1 MITLIV
7 PTRNRAHTLR
17 LVAPSYF
24 AQDDVTELIFVSD
37 AGDDDTPAVIAEIAQ
52 QFPQKIFRMLRNETR
67 RGASQSRNVG
77 VAAST
82 NDIILFCD
90 DDEYLEAGYART
102 LLKKLQASNLG
113 AISGRNVYMLSG
125 ETEAQALRRFGMG
138 LRAAKPFRPLICEYV
153 NGAKYSGDL
162 AIPITNAIIL
172 TRKSLLLRFPF
183 DDYYSRG
190 NGYREES
197 DYQMNLFV
205 NGFEIRVTNDCH
217 SLHLPMS
224 QVRTGGQR
232 TSLFKRLYWSVHYT
246 RYFFGKYYERY
257 AQRLGLRSPRW
268 FALLVFSI
276 FAAYRETLR
285 PLLHAPATRFLGRRA
300 RLANS
305 ALRPDEAASISQMG
319 LGGPGV

>member
-24 AQDDVTELIFVSD
+24 AQDGVTELIFVSD

-52 QFPQKIFRMLRNETR
+52 QFPQKTFRVLRNETR
-67 RGASQSRNVG
+67 LGASQSRNVG

-82 NDIILFCD
+82 NDLILFCD

-113 AISGRNVYMLSG
+113 AISGRNVYMLAG
-125 ETEAQALRRFGMG
+125 ETEAQALCRFGIG
-138 LRAAKPFRPLICEYV
+138 ISAAKPFRALICEYV

-162 AIPITNAIIL
+162 AMPITNSIIL

-190 NGYREES
+190 NGYREDS
-197 DYQMNLFV
+197 DFQMNLFV
-205 NGFEIRVTNDCH
+205 NGFEIRATNDCH
-217 SLHLPMS
+217 SFALPVS
-224 QVRTGGQR
+224 LVRTGGQR
-232 TSLFKRLYWSVHYT
+232 TSLLKRVYWSVHYT

-268 FALLVFSI
+268 FALLVFCI

-285 PLLHAPATRFLGRRA
+285 PLLHAAATRFLGRRA
-300 RLANS
+300 QLAHS
-305 ALRPDEAASISQMG
+305 TL
-319 LGGPGV
+319 